1 MDFGTQTQQNASF
14 IPKNPLVSNTPS
26 GYKKRTISI
35 VTLISIIVFI
45 FSVALGAGAFV
56 YEKYL
61 KSTLIQKQAD
71 LEKARASFDP
81 ILIQEIRRLDK
92 RIEHSKEI
100 LSRHAAFSAFF
111 ETLELSTLQNI
122 QFKSFNLSAVS
133 GDESVKIDLKG
144 VARNYASVALQ
155 SDSFN
160 KTVGIK
166 NPVFLDLNLD
176 QSGRVT
182 FSITSFLD
190 SGAFKYINFISENDE
205 MVGSSS
211 QDLLIR

>member
-14 IPKNPLVSNTPS
+14 IPKNPIVSDTPSAYRRQSINILTLVS
-26 GYKKRTISI
+26 
-35 VTLISIIVFI
+35 IIIFI
-45 FSVALGAGAFV
+45 FSATIGAGAFV

-61 KSTLIQKQAD
+61 KSSLIQKQAD

-81 ILIQEIRRLDK
+81 VLIQEIRRLDN

-122 QFKSFNLSAVS
+122 QFKSFNLNTVP
-133 GDESVKIDLKG
+133 GDDGVKIDLQG

-166 NPVFLDLNLD
+166 NPVFSDLNLD
-176 QSGRVT
+176 QSGMVT
-182 FSITSFLD
+182 FSISAFLD
-190 SGAFKYINFISENDE
+190 SSAFKYINFISENDE
-205 MVGSSS
+205 TVGSPSP
-211 QDLLIR
+211 DLLIR